1 MKRRKAREFA
11 LQILFQLDIR
21 KDKPTATILKRFWA
35 EHDVDEEVQAFT
47 EEIIKGTYK
56 HLAAINEK
64 IHACAKNWS
73 IDRMA
78 AVDRNVLRMAVYE
91 ILYRIDIPTSVTINE
106 AIEIAKK
113 FGTDDSGSFVNGIL
127 DSVARMVGKLDEGKI
142 EE

>member
-35 EHDVDEEVQAFT
+35 EHEVDEEVQVFT

-56 HLAAINEK
+56 YLAPINEK

-73 IDRMA
+73 IERMA

-91 ILYRIDIPTSVTINE
+91 ILYRPDIPSSVTINE

>member
-35 EHDVDEEVQAFT
+35 EHEVDEEVQAFT

-73 IDRMA
+73 IERMA

-91 ILYRIDIPTSVTINE
+91 ILYKADIPTSVTINE